1 MGPLTSSGLSLFW
14 PPVPSCASGGA
25 LWPVVVACGM
35 VRITLPP
42 ALVAR
47 GDQAI
52 TRRHGLAVSVR
63 LRKPE
68 QAAML
73 MELGID
79 VLEGKYVAVKGEPV
93 EMT

>member
-1 MGPLTSSGLSLFW
+1 M
-14 PPVPSCASGGA
+14 
-25 LWPVVVACGM
+25 WPVVVACGM
-35 VRITLPP
+35 IRITLPP

-52 TRRHGLAVSVR
+52 LRRHGMAVSVR
-63 LRKPE
+63 LRKSE

-73 MELGID
+73 MGLGID
-79 VLEGKYVAVKGEPV
+79 VLEGKYVAVKGEPA